1 MSCPHVQQARALH
14 PHQLDELR
22 THRSLELQPPG
33 PRSSVHREDCTQC
46 FDNIDDPTGLNVCLS
61 CYNGGCTGEQNHGR
75 SHYQLTQ
82 HPLALN
88 IRRTRKPKAERDEPP
103 QKMSKLSI
111 EAETEA
117 DKYDIRKTVIC
128 YSCAEEVDM
137 AEKAIAKVVDG
148 IMAAMTSARQTE
160 VKAWEQ
166 ELTPCE
172 HTLCLEQDAPKQ
184 LEAQNLAHCA
194 SCDLKENLWL
204 CLQCG
209 NLGCGRSQ
217 FGGVGGNGHALAHFD
232 AFNHP
237 VAVKLGSITPEG
249 TADIYCYECN
259 DEKVDPELA
268 THLAYW
274 GINIAE
280 REKTEKS
287 LTEMQIEHNLK
298 WEFNMITEDGKE
310 LKPVFGAGLTGLKN
324 LGNSCYLNSI
334 LQCLFTLPVFQK
346 SRYYEAIQDRPTDSL
361 NPAEDLEIQL
371 RKIADGLLSGRYSK
385 SDSNVMASHDSAEIP
400 HQKGLAP
407 AMLKELIGKG
417 HEEFST
423 MRQQD
428 AFELLLHL
436 FKIITRSQHAPLD
449 DPVSAFKFAMEQRLQ
464 CLSCKKVSY
473 RTDIQDNIS
482 VPVPVRRIKETSA
495 DMEVDKEGGTEVGVK
510 KDVFELVTIKECLD
524 IFTSDEFIEY
534 TCKACGAK
542 EGARKCSKFKTFPEV
557 LAVNARRFEVLNW
570 VPTKLDIPVVVED
583 TPFLLDDYMSK
594 GLQPGEEELPKDTN
608 DGKSQPK
615 FIPNASPMQ
624 TLQEMGFPEARC
636 VKALYNTGNADADTA
651 MNWIFAHMDDADID
665 EPLKLEDESKGA
677 LVAIDT
683 ESVEMLSAMGFTAAQ
698 AKKALKET
706 GGNMER
712 AVEWLF
718 SHPGDMGEVE
728 EIGAGTTVILGN
740 SELPA
745 KFQLDSIVCHKGGSI
760 HSGHYV
766 AFVRKHLNDDDKDAW
781 VLFNDEKVVKAV
793 DVHEMKKFAY
803 IYFFKRV

>member
-1 MSCPHVQQARALH
+1 
-14 PHQLDELR
+14 
-22 THRSLELQPPG
+22 
-33 PRSSVHREDCTQC
+33 
-46 FDNIDDPTGLNVCLS
+46 
-61 CYNGGCTGEQNHGR
+61 
-75 SHYQLTQ
+75 
-82 HPLALN
+82 
-88 IRRTRKPKAERDEPP
+88 
-103 QKMSKLSI
+103 MSKLSI
-111 EAETEA
+111 EAEIEA
-117 DKYDIRKTVIC
+117 DKYDIGKMVIC
-128 YSCAEEVDM
+128 YSCDEEVDM
-137 AEKAIAKVVDG
+137 AERTVAKVVDG

-172 HTLCLEQDAPKQ
+172 HTLCLQQDLPKQ

-209 NLGCGRSQ
+209 NLGCGRAQ
-217 FGGVGGNGHALAHFD
+217 IGGVGGNGHALAHFNTL
-232 AFNHP
+232 NHP

-249 TADIYCYECN
+249 TADIYCYACN
-259 DEKVDPELA
+259 DERVDLGLA

-287 LTEMQIEHNLK
+287 LTEMQIEQNLK
-298 WEFNMITEDGKE
+298 WEFNMTTEDGKE

-334 LQCLFTLPVFQK
+334 LQCLFTLPIFRR
-346 SRYYEAIQDRPTDSL
+346 RYYEAIQGRPANSL

-385 SDSNVMASHDSAEIP
+385 SDSDVVTSHDSADIP
-400 HQKGLAP
+400 HQRGLAP

-417 HEEFST
+417 HDEFST

-436 FKIITRSQHAPLD
+436 FKIITRSQHVPLD
-449 DPVSAFKFAMEQRLQ
+449 DPVFAFKFAMEQRLQ

-473 RTDIQDNIS
+473 KTDIQDNIS
-482 VPVPVRRIKETSA
+482 VPVPVRRIKGTSA
-495 DMEVDKEGGTEVGVK
+495 DMEVDREGEAEVGAK
-510 KDVFELVTIKECLD
+510 KDVFQPVTIKECLD

-557 LAVNARRFEVLNW
+557 LVVNARRFEVINW

-583 TPFLLDDYMSK
+583 APFLLDDYISK
-594 GLQPGEEELPKDTN
+594 GLQPGEEVLPEDATEGHSLPN
-608 DGKSQPK
+608 
-615 FIPNASPMQ
+615 FVPNASSMQ
-624 TLQEMGFPEARC
+624 TLQEMGFPEVRC
-636 VKALYNTGNADADTA
+636 VKALYSTGNADADTA
-651 MNWIFAHMDDADID
+651 MNWIFAHMDDVDID
-665 EPLKLEDESKGA
+665 EPLKLEVESKDTS
-677 LVAIDT
+677 VAIDP
-683 ESVEMLSAMGFTAAQ
+683 ESVEMLGAMGFTNAQ
-698 AKKALKET
+698 AKKALKKT

-718 SHPGDMGEVE
+718 SHPGDMGEIE
-728 EIGAGTTVILGN
+728 ESGAGAAAEEKEATIPGST
-740 SELPA
+740 ELPA
-745 KFQLDSIVCHKGGSI
+745 KFQLNSIVCHKGGSI

-766 AFVRKHLNDDDKDAW
+766 AFVRKHLNDDNKDAW

-793 DVHEMKKFAY
+793 DVDEMKKFAY
-803 IYFFKRV
+803 VYFFKRV

>member
-1 MSCPHVQQARALH
+1 MSCPHVQQA
-14 PHQLDELR
+14 Q
-22 THRSLELQPPG
+22 LQPPG
-33 PRSSVHREDCTQC
+33 PRSTVHREDCTQC
-46 FDNIDDPTGLNVCLS
+46 FDSIDDPTGLNVCLS

-111 EAETEA
+111 KAETEA
-117 DKYDIRKTVIC
+117 DKYDIGKMVIC
-128 YSCAEEVDM
+128 YSCDEEVDM
-137 AEKAIAKVVDG
+137 AEKIVSKVVDG

-166 ELTPCE
+166 ELTPCG
-172 HTLCLEQDAPKQ
+172 HTLCLEQDVPKQ

-209 NLGCGRSQ
+209 NLGCGRAQ

-249 TADIYCYECN
+249 TADIYCYACN
-259 DEKVDPELA
+259 DERVDPELA

-287 LTEMQIEHNLK
+287 LTEMQIEQNLK
-298 WEFNMITEDGKE
+298 WDFNMTTEDGKE

-334 LQCLFTLPVFQK
+334 LQCLFTLPIFRR
-346 SRYYEAIQDRPTDSL
+346 RYAIQDRPANSL

-385 SDSNVMASHDSAEIP
+385 ADPDVVASHGSADIP
-400 HQKGLAP
+400 HQRGLAP

-417 HEEFST
+417 HGEFST

-482 VPVPVRRIKETSA
+482 VPVPVRRIKGTSV
-495 DMEVDKEGGTEVGVK
+495 DMEADREGGAEVGAK
-510 KDVFELVTIKECLD
+510 KDAFEPVPIKECLD

-542 EGARKCSKFKTFPEV
+542 EGAKKCSKFKTFPAV
-557 LAVNARRFEVLNW
+557 LAVNARRFEVINW

-583 TPFLLDDYMSK
+583 APFSLDDYISK
-594 GLQPGEEELPKDTN
+594 GVQPSEEELPEDAAE
-608 DGKSQPK
+608 GSSQPK
-615 FIPNASPMQ
+615 FVPNASSMQ
-624 TLQEMGFPEARC
+624 ILQEMGFPEVRC
-636 VKALYNTGNADADTA
+636 VKALYNVGNADADTA

-665 EPLKLEDESKGA
+665 APLKLEGESKGA
-677 LVAIDT
+677 SVAIDP
-683 ESVEMLSAMGFTAAQ
+683 ESLELLSAMGFTTAQ

-718 SHPGDMGEVE
+718 SHPSDMGKVE
-728 EIGAGTTVILGN
+728 ESGAGAAAKKTTEAVIPGIT
-740 SELPA
+740 ELPA
-745 KFQLDSIVCHKGGSI
+745 RFQLDSIVCHKGGSI

-766 AFVRKHLNDDDKDAW
+766 AFVRKHLNTDDKDAW
-781 VLFNDEKVVKAV
+781 ILFNDEKVVKAV
-793 DVHEMKKFAY
+793 DVDEMKKFAY